1 MAFYHVL
8 SKLKDFSA
16 KLFWFQNLFV
26 FLQQVSPML
35 RKRAG

>member
-8 SKLKDFSA
+8 SKLKEFSA
-16 KLFWFQNLFV
+16 KLFGFKNLFV
-26 FLQQVSPML
+26 SLRQLSPML